1 MLGFYS
7 EALLALGFYGEALL
21 ALGFWILG
29 REIAWREKE
38 KVVIVAPMECII
50 YNKYYK
56 HYYSVI
62 ISILIIMYCFKA

>member
-1 MLGFYS
+1 VLGFYS

-38 KVVIVAPMECII
+38 KVVIVDSYGM
-50 YNKYYK
+50 YN
-56 HYYSVI
+56 I
-62 ISILIIMYCFKA
+62 